1 MENIN
6 KNNNKVND
14 GMSTISKVV
23 VGILAILLAGFLF
36 VTIA

>member
-1 MENIN
+1 MDEINVKN
-6 KNNNKVND
+6 KN

-36 VTIA
+36 VTIG

>member
-6 KNNNKVND
+6 KNNNKVNS

-23 VGILAILLAGFLF
+23 VGILAILFAGFLF
-36 VTIA
+36 VVIA